1 MTKAATGR
9 KSVDQQPPE
18 GRCCLEASTAAQNGA
33 CARGAMKVRS
43 AGVLCES
50 RKPQEACTLSEAV
63 GSDTVFLVQ
72 VAEVVISV
80 IEELN

>member
-1 MTKAATGR
+1 
-9 KSVDQQPPE
+9 
-18 GRCCLEASTAAQNGA
+18 
-33 CARGAMKVRS
+33 MKVRS
-43 AGVLCES
+43 VGVLCES

>member
-1 MTKAATGR
+1 
-9 KSVDQQPPE
+9 
-18 GRCCLEASTAAQNGA
+18 
-33 CARGAMKVRS
+33 MKVRS

-63 GSDTVFLVQ
+63 GSDTCTVFLVQLQ
-72 VAEVVISV
+72 VAEVVVSV